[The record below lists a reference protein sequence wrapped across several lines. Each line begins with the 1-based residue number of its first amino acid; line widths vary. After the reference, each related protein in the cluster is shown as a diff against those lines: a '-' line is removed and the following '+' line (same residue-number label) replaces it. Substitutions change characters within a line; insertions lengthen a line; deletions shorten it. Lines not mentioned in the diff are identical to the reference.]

1 MLFGYDTLIT
11 PFERFG
17 RFNPEADSRL
27 VEYVFR
33 ALDTISDIAHRF
45 YGDWRLWRVI
55 AERNNITDVRVIE
68 PGTVLLIPP
77 RPLEKGRYG
86 QRNCAAYCLM
96 NPHAIFEIDG
106 QAWDSWAQPGLF
118 KRVSVD
124 LTTGQCSEAI
134 WDLFDPDFQ
143 HH

>member
-1 MLFGYDTLIT
+1 VRSIT

-33 ALDTISDIAHRF
+33 ALDTFSDIAHRF

-55 AERNNITDVRVIE
+55 AARNNITDVRVVE

-77 RPLEKGRYG
+77 RPLESGRY
-86 QRNCAAYCLM
+86 
-96 NPHAIFEIDG
+96 E
-106 QAWDSWAQPGLF
+106 S
-118 KRVSVD
+118 
-124 LTTGQCSEAI
+124 T
-134 WDLFDPDFQ
+134 
-143 HH
+143 